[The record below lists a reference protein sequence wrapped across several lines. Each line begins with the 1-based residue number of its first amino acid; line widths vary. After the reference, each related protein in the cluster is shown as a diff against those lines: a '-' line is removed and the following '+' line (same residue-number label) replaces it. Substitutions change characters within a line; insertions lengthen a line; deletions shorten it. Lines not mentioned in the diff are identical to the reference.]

1 MNSIFC
7 EFPRTAVCVTFFF
20 LAALVLSL
28 YRLWLYS
35 ERSADLDELTPAE
48 RFRLFWVGFRLDSII
63 TARTVIVP
71 VFILLVLPEP
81 AMAVF
86 KNLLLFYAGLV
97 FFIIFFAET
106 AGIYFFRYY
115 DFRPNYLVLDYGG
128 GTEVLR
134 TIIKAYPVGRIVAIS
149 AAGTAAGLFI
159 LWQTVY
165 FNGCIVESMPHWL
178 WDRGGAFICLMIT
191 GFATRGSL
199 SHRPL
204 NPGFAAISHNRI
216 ANEIAGCGIYNV
228 LYEWG
233 HNVRKEF
240 IDLKTVVKTLPA
252 EEARERSQ
260 AVLSGQG
267 PLTSDAPNP
276 LVRVLNAGKQEKPL
290 NVVLVVMESCTS
302 RLVGAL
308 GGDPGLTPELDELAA
323 GGMLWEQCYAT
334 GERTIQGLEAVVS
347 SFPPLPG
354 AGVVKRP
361 QARQSFATLAGL
373 LKERGYATQ
382 FLYGGEGIFDNMR
395 AFFLGNGFDTF
406 IEERDFTHPVFR
418 GNWGV
423 SDEDLFRRADKEF
436 RALFSRGRRFFATL
450 LTVSLHSP
458 WQYPPGRIQP
468 LPAGTVVPPGFVIEE
483 LNNFHYADY
492 AIGRFMRDARTAP
505 WFDDTLFVFVGDHGV
520 HMRGRDLIPVDEFR
534 VPALFYAPA
543 HVLPQRISAITSQI
557 DIAPTIMGILGGEYR
572 SPFFG
577 RDVLQHSGPEDLAMM
592 IYNKKR
598 YGIVSGSHLVVLAE
612 NGETLVYERD
622 HAAAPWRPIAPAALQ
637 QEISRTAR
645 ALLGTAQE
653 LLIRGCYS
661 ADAHAGSVQQC
672 A

>member
-1 MNSIFC
+1 
-7 EFPRTAVCVTFFF
+7 VTFYF
-20 LAALVLSL
+20 LTALILTF
-28 YRLWLYS
+28 YRLLLYYK
-35 ERSADLDELTPAE
+35 RMAALDELTRAE
-48 RFRLFWVGFRLDSII
+48 RFRLFWVGFRLDSVII
-63 TARTVIVP
+63 SRTVIVP
-71 VFILLVLPEP
+71 VLILLVLPEP
-81 AMAVF
+81 ALAVF
-86 KNLLLFYAGLV
+86 KSIFLLYAALV
-97 FFIIFFAET
+97 FSIIFFAET

-128 GTEVLR
+128 GPEVLR
-134 TIIKAYPVGRIVAIS
+134 TIIKDYPVLRILALC
-149 AAGTAAGLFI
+149 AAGTAAGVFI
-159 LWQTVY
+159 LWQAVH
-165 FNGCIVESMPHWL
+165 FNGCIAGSLPSWL
-178 WDRGGAFICLMIT
+178 WDRGGTLLCLMII

-204 NPGFAAISHNRI
+204 NPGFAAITHNRI
-216 ANEIAGCGIYNV
+216 ANEIAGCSIYNV

-233 HNVRKEF
+233 HKVRKEF
-240 IDLKTVVKTLPA
+240 IDLKTVVKTLPPD
-252 EEARERSQ
+252 EARERSQ
-260 AVLSGQG
+260 VVLSGQG
-267 PLTSDAPNP
+267 LLTSDAPNP
-276 LVRVLNAGKQEKPL
+276 LVRVINAGIKAKPL
-290 NVVLVVMESCTS
+290 NVVLVVMESFTS
-302 RLVGAL
+302 SLVGAL
-308 GGDPGLTPELDELAA
+308 GNNPGLTPELDELASR
-323 GGMLWEQCYAT
+323 GMLWEQCYAT
-334 GERTIQGLEAVVS
+334 GERTIQGLEAIIS

-373 LKERGYATQ
+373 LKERGYETQ

-406 IEERDFTHPVFR
+406 IEERDFAHPLFR
-418 GNWGV
+418 GAWGV
-423 SDEDLFRRADKEF
+423 SDEDLFCRADQEF
-436 RALFSRGRRFFATL
+436 RALFNSGRHFFATI

-468 LPAGTVVPPGFVIEE
+468 LPSNTKVPPGFVLEE
-483 LNNFHYADY
+483 LNNFRYADY
-492 AIGRFMRDARTAP
+492 AIGRFMREARKAP

-520 HMRGRDLIPVDEFR
+520 HLRGRDLIPVDEFR

-543 HVLPQRISAITSQI
+543 HMPAQRISAVTSQI

-577 RDVLQHSGPEDLAMM
+577 RDVLRHSGQEDLAMM

-622 HAAAPWRPIAPAALQ
+622 HAASFWRPIPAAPMQ

-653 LLIRGCYS
+653 LLVRGCYT
-661 ADAHAGSVQQC
+661 ADAHAESIPQST
-672 A
+672 